1 MGEERRVLAGSAPG
15 LLKKIILHI
24 AGIGLILLG
33 IVGLFLPVLQGILMI
48 IAGVGLLSM
57 GNEGVR
63 RWVEGLG
70 NRYPRQAAYWKKLK
84 LKVLPR
90 RKPSWTDG
98 KGDLEER
105 ANDGR

>member
-1 MGEERRVLAGSAPG
+1 VEKERRVLDRRAPG

-33 IVGLFLPVLQGILMI
+33 IVGLFLPVLQGVLMI
-48 IAGVGLLSM
+48 IVGLGLLSM

-63 RWVEGLG
+63 RWVGALG
-70 NRYPRQAAYWKKLK
+70 KKYPRQAAYLRKIKMRVLTRRKSSWRYANDKLK
-84 LKVLPR
+84 
-90 RKPSWTDG
+90 
-98 KGDLEER
+98 ER